1 MSKRSFK
8 LYFREVE
15 VLSVLNILFVGSDE
29 VARSIAK
36 KSDSRDVDNYI
47 YKDLKED
54 SSFSTISIIRPK
66 NYPDKPKPFF
76 ASLTVSDFGII
87 EIESVDAAFGE
98 AVVSM
103 SCAGIKEGFVIINP
117 PKGGWVDETQVEG
130 LLKQAGLENW
140 KFIENDGIVIR
151 EKLITILNKIKPHD
165 DSGFVV
171 AVDQAFTVKGV
182 GLVAIGHVQSGKLD
196 KHSDVIFAG
205 SEGSAVA
212 RSLQVMDLDVDVAN
226 VGDRVGLALRANNSF
241 RDDLLGR
248 GSILADSKERFEI
261 QKRSNFNLEKAAFQK
276 HDLVVG
282 DVIHL
287 CADFQFVVG
296 RIVGVGDSIDV
307 EWDSPIVINKS
318 SKRNALIIQ
327 LESNPRIIGSAEINS
342 A

>member
-1 MSKRSFK
+1 M
-8 LYFREVE
+8 
-15 VLSVLNILFVGSDE
+15 SVLNILFVGSDE

-54 SSFSTISIIRPK
+54 SSFSTISIIRPI

-87 EIESVDAAFGE
+87 EINKIDAAFGE
-98 AVVSM
+98 AIVSM
-103 SCAGIKEGFVIINP
+103 ACAGIKDGFVIVNP
-117 PKGGWVDETQVEG
+117 TEGEWVDDSQVKT
-130 LLKQAGLENW
+130 LLQQAGLSNW
-140 KFIENDGIVIR
+140 KFIENEGIIIR
-151 EKLITILNKIKPHD
+151 EKLITILNKIKPQD
-165 DSGFVV
+165 EPGFVV

-182 GLVAIGHVQSGKLD
+182 GLVAIGHVQSGTLN
-196 KHSDVIFAG
+196 KHSEVIFAG

-226 VGDRVGLALRANNSF
+226 VGDRVGLALRAGGSF

-248 GSILADSKERFEI
+248 GSILADTTDRFEI
-261 QKRSNFNLEKAAFQK
+261 QKKSNFKMEKAAFQK
-276 HDLVVG
+276 HDLVDG

-287 CADFQFVVG
+287 CADFQFIVG
-296 RIVGVGDSIDV
+296 RVVNVGNVIDV

-318 SKRNALIIQ
+318 SKRNPLIVQ
-327 LESNPRIIGSAEINS
+327 LEANPRIMGFAKFK
-342 A
+342 

>member
-1 MSKRSFK
+1 M
-8 LYFREVE
+8 
-15 VLSVLNILFVGSDE
+15 SVLNILFVGSDE

-54 SSFSTISIIRPK
+54 SSFSTISIIRPI

-87 EIESVDAAFGE
+87 EINKIDAAFGE
-98 AVVSM
+98 AIVSM
-103 SCAGIKEGFVIINP
+103 ACAGIKDGFVIVNP
-117 PKGGWVDETQVEG
+117 TEGEWVDDSQVKT
-130 LLKQAGLENW
+130 LLQQAGLSNW
-140 KFIENDGIVIR
+140 KFIENEGIIIR
-151 EKLITILNKIKPHD
+151 EKLITILSKIKPQD
-165 DSGFVV
+165 EPGFVV

-182 GLVAIGHVQSGKLD
+182 GLVAIGHVQSGTLN
-196 KHSDVIFAG
+196 KHSEVIFAG

-226 VGDRVGLALRANNSF
+226 VGDRVGLALRTGGSF

-248 GSILADSKERFEI
+248 GSILADTTDRFEI
-261 QKRSNFNLEKAAFQK
+261 QKKSNFKIEKAAFQK
-276 HDLVVG
+276 HDLVDG

-287 CADFQFVVG
+287 CADFQFIVG
-296 RIVGVGDSIDV
+296 RVVNVGNVIDV

-318 SKRNALIIQ
+318 SKRNPLIVQ
-327 LESNPRIIGSAEINS
+327 LEANPRIMGFAKFK
-342 A
+342 